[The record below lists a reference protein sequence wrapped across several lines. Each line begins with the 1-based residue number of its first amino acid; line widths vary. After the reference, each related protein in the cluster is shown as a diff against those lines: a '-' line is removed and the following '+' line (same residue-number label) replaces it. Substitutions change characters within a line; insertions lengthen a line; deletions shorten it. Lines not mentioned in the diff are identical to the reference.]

1 MTHLADL
8 SAHELA
14 RGIRRRDYSPV
25 EVVDAVLARIEERR
39 DLNAFVTVTGDAA
52 RAAARAAEQA
62 VMRDEALAPLHGI
75 PFSVKDMTWTQGM
88 RTTYGSYIFEEFVPA
103 SDAESVARARAGGA
117 ILVGKTTTPEFAH
130 KIHTSTPMGG
140 LTLNPFSP
148 DVTCGGSSGGAAV
161 AVSAGMGPLALGTDG
176 GGSVRIPA
184 SCCGIVG
191 LKPTLGRI
199 PDSEAVDA
207 FAASAHVGPMARD
220 VAGTRLL
227 FEAIEGFHRDDPYGQ
242 AVPPQATE
250 RRDLKGLRVGWMR
263 LCGNSRV
270 EREVDRL
277 TSRTVS
283 QMEAMGARVEE
294 VEVDFAGL
302 EPYFFVFME
311 TRMYRSLKDHI
322 DRFRDRIDPTIIP
335 HFENGSRHTAL
346 DYIEALSARTRAF
359 KAVQAILERVDVIVS
374 PTMAA
379 PPLPHAQDPHGPVVI
394 DGVEVGRVRHSWY
407 PYTLGFNMTGHP
419 AISIPCGLTEAGL
432 PVGFQIAAG
441 WYREELILDV
451 AAQVESA
458 LGFEAR
464 PAGRVR

>member
-25 EVVDAVLARIEERR
+25 EVTDAVLARIEERR

-52 RAAARAAEQA
+52 RAAAREAEQA
-62 VMRDEALAPLHGI
+62 VMRSEALPPLHGL
-75 PFSVKDMTWTQGM
+75 PFSVKDMTWTQGV
-88 RTTYGSYIFEEFVPA
+88 RTTYGSHVFENFVPD

-161 AVSAGMGPLALGTDG
+161 AVAAGMGPLALGTDG

-199 PDSEAVDA
+199 PDSEAADA
-207 FAASAHVGPMARD
+207 FAATAHVGPMARD
-220 VAGTRLL
+220 VADTRLL
-227 FEAIEGFHRDDPYGQ
+227 FEAIEGFHRNDPYGQ
-242 AVPPQATE
+242 AALPRAEGPW
-250 RRDLKGLRVGWMR
+250 DMNGLRVGWMR

-270 EREVDRL
+270 EQEVDRL
-277 TSRTVS
+277 TSLAVS
-283 QMEAMGARVEE
+283 RMEAMGARIEE
-294 VEVDFAGL
+294 VEVDFASL
-302 EPYFFVFME
+302 EPHFFVFME

-335 HFENGSRHTAL
+335 HFENGGRHTSL
-346 DYIEALSARTRAF
+346 DYFEALSARARAF
-359 KAVQAILERVDVIVS
+359 KQVQAILERVDVIAS
-374 PTMAA
+374 PTMAS
-379 PPLPHAQDPHGPVVI
+379 PPLPHGQDPHGPIVI
-394 DGVEVGRVRHSWY
+394 DGVELGRVRHSWY

-419 AISIPCGLTEAGL
+419 AISIPCGLTAAGL

-441 WYREELILDV
+441 WYREELVFDV
-451 AAQVESA
+451 AAQLESA
-458 LGFEAR
+458 LGFDSK
-464 PAGRVR
+464 PAGRAQ